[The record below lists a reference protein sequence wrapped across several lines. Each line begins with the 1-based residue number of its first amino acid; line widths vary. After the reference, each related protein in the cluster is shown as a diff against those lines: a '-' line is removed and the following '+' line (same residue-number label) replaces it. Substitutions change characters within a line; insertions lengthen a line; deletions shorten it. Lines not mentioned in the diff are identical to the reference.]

1 LTVNTGQAR
10 CSPQAEFA
18 LIGGAWPACDAQPQR
33 RGGSGL
39 LAFRR
44 MVAGVG
50 PDVPGER
57 IHPGHVALVVEAKP
71 AGASAGRRI
80 QSPGHEATLDEAP
93 QNRFQIE
100 FLERRKG
107 AFPLEVTRLL
117 AH

>member
-1 LTVNTGQAR
+1 MRTRGHKASVR
-10 CSPQAEFA
+10 CK
-18 LIGGAWPACDAQPQR
+18 PQR
-33 RGGSGL
+33 RGGSQNPYGL
-39 LAFRR
+39 IALRR
-44 MVAGVG
+44 MVAVLG
-50 PDVPGER
+50 PDVPDER